1 MADPWGREGS
11 DRAKMPVELGPHFQA
26 GVWQSQGTGTQGQ
39 ESSLLAPRTR
49 GLSLELSKPT
59 GYFFFFLAYF
69 WFISSWFQSKL
80 PLEHSSLPQRC

>member
-59 GYFFFFLAYF
+59 GYFFFFGLF
-69 WFISSWFQSKL
+69 LVHFLLVSN
-80 PLEHSSLPQRC
+80 R